1 MMSGV
6 REIEWT
12 DAAEAV
18 PAFLT
23 IAMMSFAYNISYG
36 IAFGI
41 ISWLLIRLVL
51 NLISLAGKKKEGV
64 AVEAA
69 KPDDKINVVTVVIAI
84 LFLLM
89 FFLTH

>member
-1 MMSGV
+1 
-6 REIEWT
+6 
-12 DAAEAV
+12 
-18 PAFLT
+18 
-23 IAMMSFAYNISYG
+23 MMSFTYNISYG

-51 NLISLAGKKKEGV
+51 NLISLAGKKKEG
-64 AVEAA
+64 ATVEAA